1 LPDFLNMA
9 ETIEELR
16 AEIARLECENQKLK
30 SPSKPP
36 SGIFTSIEGL
46 ETFAMRIGED
56 ERILHINTAFARHL
70 CLPNKEDLIGQ
81 EVAVL
86 RRFLNPEML
95 RAIVRPAEGES
106 LMRMAHDEHGKVFE
120 IKTTLHEGMLDVVMQ
135 DVTEEQQF
143 RGLVQRYIL
152 KDFDNLSEE
161 DLRTFRFPERR
172 FMTIGFTDLRGFTA
186 LTESLNPEE
195 VRGMVNAYYEEAI
208 RAVEEND
215 ASVIQLIGDSVMA
228 FYGAPRHFKDHAL
241 RAIKTACEQIERV
254 NDLCARYAQAGK
266 EMSQCGVGINSG
278 DVVLGNMGG
287 AGKQA
292 YTALGS
298 AVNLAARLCSAAHGG
313 QVLLTEVVLNAVLEA
328 LPPGWEMVESRSLL
342 GSEDEDLSK
351 IRGKIEGIQALPDKL
366 RGKVVSIGPGIRLQ
380 QNPPSFIF
388 RYLYLLKPKGAKELP
403 VLTVEPGRHA
413 RKSRFLSEERAST
426 QQAEV
431 VIGKYH
437 ILEPIGEG
445 GMGKVW
451 KARDQFGNIVAIKM
465 LSAGQGASSTQLQRF
480 KREAEVMRKLSHH
493 NICRIYEIGEA
504 EGATFIAIEYVDGVS
519 LGEVIRHNTE
529 SASAGPR
536 SRSRTR
542 TDSELTDLVEVIK
555 QEKKA
560 GSASRSGSGS
570 GDPPKQNG
578 SAPSTLKSGGSSS
591 VLLLPMQRVLA
602 MMCEICEAVQ
612 FAHEHGVLHRDLK
625 PENIMLRPD
634 GEPVVTDFGLAKL
647 EGEEHQVS
655 ISIEG
660 QIVGTIEYMAPEQ
673 ALSSKHVT
681 ERADV
686 YSLGAILYQLLTG
699 RKHFESS
706 GNLLQDAQKLQE
718 FESPKLRQFNKE
730 IDRDLETIVLK
741 SLRPVPVQRY
751 TSVRH
756 MLEDLKRYQAGDS
769 ITARAPT
776 VFDRVVKRA
785 RKYRTAVWFSAAL
798 LLLLLVFGVYA
809 LLEWRKQWGDW
820 TQEFAVDFSQAPPA
834 GPEQAQWLKGKFAF
848 QDRAARTQVEPWL
861 VRDGA
866 MVMKQHEWC
875 WLENV
880 PIADDVKVYVQLHF
894 KGKPEAFQI
903 CVNAKKK
910 LRQWDHNPAG
920 YSCRFG
926 IWAGSMDSMSRNEVD
941 RPNDF
946 NSFRI
951 DNQRSPDVRAGN
963 RDYKLVFQR
972 QGDQVSLQVNGRE
985 VHQDTYLMP
994 LLGEHDQHG
1003 AGQYENI
1010 GLRTWGKD
1018 VEIRSLYAYR
1028 FKLPEKASPTVAGDV
1043 LAQSG
1048 YLTEALDKYRT
1059 IARDYKEVSPAI
1071 ASLAMTKGY
1080 LLATHLGNVPWR
1092 NFLLAEL
1099 RRSATA
1105 SDWLPWKRDSS
1116 AKYLRDLQEVET
1128 LILWK
1133 DEKYS
1138 QALATFPAIFKANPK
1153 TRIVMEC
1160 LQARH
1165 AELTPEVSAQLLRWT
1180 AQTTNLAGLD
1190 ISSFGLT
1197 DMSKLEAISSLRGLD
1212 CRNNKLTLLEPLR
1225 RMDNLRA
1232 LYCGQNQITA
1242 LDPLK
1247 GLKLFDLYCDGN
1259 LIDTLAPLSGMPLET
1274 LYCGVN
1280 RITDLSPLK
1289 GMPLYALNC
1298 SQNPIASLESVAEL
1312 PALNELYCAGNLKTV
1327 GIIKSLEPL
1336 RKVKNLSYLDCSRNK
1351 IESLEPLKDLELS
1364 SLDCSGNLL
1373 VSLEPFVTGRNP
1385 PENFIFECDPSLSEG
1400 EIKRAIAAWTAK
1412 DLRFHVQYAQLLLKQ
1427 RQERLDEIKSLGSE
1441 FGGHRYLYVSIPLDA
1456 DPAKEFCRKAGGHL
1470 VTITSP
1476 EENAFL
1482 TTITPPGA
1490 SCRIGLEIENG
1501 LARWVTNEGVTF
1513 KPESTDFLPV
1523 DRVVTWKKESWLPL
1537 AADEDKPMPFII
1549 EWE

>member
-1 LPDFLNMA
+1 MP

-36 SGIFTSIEGL
+36 SGIYTSIEGL

-70 CLPNKEDLIGQ
+70 CLARKEDLIGQ
-81 EVAVL
+81 EASAL

-106 LMRMAHDEHGKVFE
+106 LMRMANDEHGRVFE
-120 IKTTLHEGMLDVVMQ
+120 IKTTLHAGMLDVVMQ

-172 FMTIGFTDLRGFTA
+172 FMTISFTDLRGFTA

-195 VRGMVNAYYEEAI
+195 VRGMVNAYYEETI

-266 EMSQCGVGINSG
+266 EMSMCGVGINSG

-298 AVNLAARLCSAAHGG
+298 AVNLAARLCSAARGG
-313 QVLLTEVVLNAVLEA
+313 QVLLTEVVLNAALEV
-328 LPPGWEMVESRSLL
+328 LPPGWEIVESRSLL
-342 GSEDEDLSK
+342 GAEDEDLSTV
-351 IRGKIEGIQALPDKL
+351 RGKIEGIQALPEQL
-366 RGKVVSIGPGIRLQ
+366 RGKVVSIGPGVRSQ

-403 VLTVEPGRHA
+403 VVTVEPGRHA
-413 RKSRFLSEERAST
+413 RKSRFLSDERAST
-426 QQAEV
+426 QQVEV

-437 ILEPIGEG
+437 IIEPIGEG

-480 KREAEVMRKLSHH
+480 KREGDVMRKLSHH

-504 EGATFIAIEYVDGVS
+504 EGATFIAMEYIDGVS
-519 LGEVIRHNTE
+519 LGEVIRHNTD
-529 SASAGPR
+529 SASRGPRTR
-536 SRSRTR
+536 SRSRP
-542 TDSELTDLVEVIK
+542 DSELTDLVESIK
-555 QEKKA
+555 QEKKT
-560 GSASRSGSGS
+560 GSASRSGSASEAAPQKNGAASASPKSESAGS
-570 GDPPKQNG
+570 I
-578 SAPSTLKSGGSSS
+578 
-591 VLLLPMQRVLA
+591 LLLPMQRVLA

-634 GEPVVTDFGLAKL
+634 GQPVVTDFGLAKL
-647 EGEEHQVS
+647 ESEEHEVS
-655 ISIEG
+655 ISMEG

-706 GNLLQDAQKLQE
+706 GNLLQDAQKLQDY
-718 FESPKLRQFNKE
+718 ESPKLRQFNRE

-741 SLRPVPVQRY
+741 ALRPVPVQRY

-756 MLEDLKRYQAGDS
+756 TLEDLKRYQAGDS

-798 LLLLLVFGVYA
+798 LLLALIFGGYT
-809 LLEWRKQWGDW
+809 LLEDRKQWGNW
-820 TQEFAVDFSQAPPA
+820 TEAFAVDFSQPLPS
-834 GPEQAQWLKGKFAF
+834 PQWMKETFLF
-848 QDRAARTQVEPWL
+848 QDKEAKPAEPWT
-861 VRDGA
+861 VRNGF
-866 MVMKQHEWC
+866 MVMKKQEWC
-875 WLENV
+875 WLEKV
-880 PIADDVKVYVQLHF
+880 GIPDDAKVVVQLRF
-894 KGKPEAFQI
+894 RDKPEAFQI
-903 CVNAKKK
+903 CINAKRK
-910 LRQWDHNPAG
+910 LRLWEHNPAG

-926 IWAGSMDSMSRNEVD
+926 IWDGSLDSMSGNEVD

-946 NSFRI
+946 NSFRNP
-951 DNQRSPDVRAGN
+951 DQRSLKVDADGRVFT
-963 RDYKLVFQR
+963 LVFQR
-972 QGDQVSLQVNGRE
+972 QGERISLQVNGRE

-994 LLGEHDQHG
+994 LLGELEAHG
-1003 AGQYENI
+1003 TSAGHFDSI
-1010 GLRTWGKD
+1010 GVRTWGQE
-1018 VEIRSLYAYR
+1018 VELRSIKVYR
-1028 FKLPEKASPTVAGDV
+1028 FKLPEKASPTVAADT
-1043 LAQSG
+1043 LAERGHLS
-1048 YLTEALDKYRT
+1048 EALEKYYT
-1059 IARDYKEVSPAI
+1059 IARDYREVTPAI
-1071 ASLAMTKGY
+1071 SSLAMMKGY
-1080 LLATHLGNVPWR
+1080 LLATYLGEAR
-1092 NFLLAEL
+1092 IDEKRAIIAAHQRKYFLSEL
-1099 RRSATA
+1099 RQPGLSPGWR
-1105 SDWLPWKRDSS
+1105 WWRRD
-1116 AKYLRDLQEVET
+1116 AHAGYLQKVQEVET
-1128 LILWK
+1128 LMLWK
-1133 DEKYS
+1133 DGKYS
-1138 QALATFPAIFKANPK
+1138 EAIASFPAIFQDNPT

-1160 LQARH
+1160 LQAGHSR
-1165 AELTPEVSAQLLRWT
+1165 LTPEVSAELLHWT

-1190 ISSFGLT
+1190 VSSFGL
-1197 DMSKLEAISSLRGLD
+1197 SEISTLAKINSLRALD
-1212 CRNNKLTLLEPLR
+1212 CSNNQLSDLKPLGG
-1225 RMDNLRA
+1225 MDKLRA
-1232 LYCGQNQITA
+1232 LYCGQNKLVTSLEPINA
-1242 LDPLK
+1242 
-1247 GLKLFDLYCDGN
+1247 LKLFDLFCEGN
-1259 LIDTLAPLSGMPLET
+1259 SIENLAPLSGMPLET
-1274 LYCGVN
+1274 LYCGRN
-1280 RITDLSPLK
+1280 KITDLSPLK
-1289 GMPLYALNC
+1289 GTPLDSLGC
-1298 SQNPIASLESVAEL
+1298 SYNQITSLEPVAEL
-1312 PALNELYCAGNLKTV
+1312 PKLNQLYCGHNQIQT
-1327 GIIKSLEPL
+1327 LEPL
-1336 RKVKNLSYLDCSRNK
+1336 RHAKQINFLDCNSNK
-1351 IESLEPLKDLELS
+1351 IDDLEPLKDLELY
-1364 SLDCSGNLL
+1364 SLDCSGNRL
-1373 VSLEPFVTGRNP
+1373 VSLEPFVTARNP
-1385 PENFIFECDPSLSEG
+1385 PENFIFECVTLRDE
-1400 EIKRAIAAWTAK
+1400 EIKRAIVAWTAK
-1412 DLRFHVQYAQLLLKQ
+1412 NLRFHVQYAQLLLKQ
-1427 RQERLDEIKSLGSE
+1427 RQERFDEIKSLGSE

-1456 DPAKEFCRKAGGHL
+1456 DAAKEFCRTAGGYL
-1470 VTITSP
+1470 VRITSP

-1501 LARWVTNEGVTF
+1501 LPRWGGTNEGVNF
-1513 KPESTDFLPV
+1513 KPESTDFLPG